1 MCIYN
6 EKTKKIECELRNR
19 HKWLCVL
26 FYFPLFL
33 FIIKKGIPM
42 NKSES
47 KYFNTALKMDKAF
60 LRLLQ
65 KKEFAYITVKEI
77 CKEAGVNRSTFY
89 LHYENIGDL
98 LAESTAYMYRQFLS
112 YMPEESCMT
121 DVKEC
126 PLEELYLITPKYLN
140 PYFTYIKEQKWLFK
154 TVVEN
159 SGVLCLDDTYN
170 RMFSHVFTPILER
183 FQVPIK
189 DRKYMM
195 IYYIH
200 GILAITE
207 QWLQNDCED
216 SVEHIVDILVRLIMG
231 NVSGKQ

>member
-1 MCIYN
+1 
-6 EKTKKIECELRNR
+6 
-19 HKWLCVL
+19 
-26 FYFPLFL
+26 
-33 FIIKKGIPM
+33 M

-98 LAESTAYMYRQFLS
+98 LAESTEYMYRQFLS
-112 YMPEESCMT
+112 YMPEENCMKNM
-121 DVKEC
+121 KEC
-126 PLEELYLITPKYLN
+126 PLEELYLITPKYLR

-159 SGVLCLDDTYN
+159 SVVLRLEDAYEQL
-170 RMFSHVFTPILER
+170 FFHVFTPILER
-183 FQVPIK
+183 FQVPEE

-195 IYYIH
+195 AYYIH
-200 GILAITE
+200 GIIAVTE
-207 QWLQNDCED
+207 QWLRQDCKD
-216 SVEHIVDILVRLIMG
+216 SVEHIMDILIQLIMG
-231 NVSGKQ
+231 NINENSNK

>member
-1 MCIYN
+1 
-6 EKTKKIECELRNR
+6 
-19 HKWLCVL
+19 
-26 FYFPLFL
+26 
-33 FIIKKGIPM
+33 M

-98 LAESTAYMYRQFLS
+98 LAESTEYMYQQFLS
-112 YMPEESCMT
+112 YMPEESCMA

-126 PLEELYLITPKYLN
+126 PLEELYLITPKYLK
-140 PYFTYIKEQKWLFK
+140 PYFIYIKEQKWLFK

-159 SGVLCLDDTYN
+159 SGILNLKDTYD
-170 RMFSHVFTPILER
+170 RMFYHVFTPILER
-183 FQVPIK
+183 FHVPQK
-189 DRKYMM
+189 DRKYIMA
-195 IYYIH
+195 YYIH
-200 GILAITE
+200 GILAVTE
-207 QWLQNDCED
+207 QWLRQDCED
-216 SVEHIVDILVRLIMG
+216 SEEHIMNILIQLIMG
-231 NVSGKQ
+231 NVNEKR

>member
-1 MCIYN
+1 
-6 EKTKKIECELRNR
+6 
-19 HKWLCVL
+19 
-26 FYFPLFL
+26 
-33 FIIKKGIPM
+33 M

-98 LAESTAYMYRQFLS
+98 LAESTEYMYRQFLS
-112 YMPEESCMT
+112 YMPEENCMKNM
-121 DVKEC
+121 KEC
-126 PLEELYLITPKYLN
+126 PLEELYLITPKYLR

-159 SGVLCLDDTYN
+159 SVVLKLEDAYEQL
-170 RMFSHVFTPILER
+170 FFHVFTPILER
-183 FQVPIK
+183 FQIPEE

-195 IYYIH
+195 AYYIH
-200 GILAITE
+200 GIIAVTE
-207 QWLQNDCED
+207 QWLRQDCED
-216 SVEHIVDILVRLIMG
+216 SIEHIMDIIIHLIMG
-231 NVSGKQ
+231 NINEKR

>member
-1 MCIYN
+1 
-6 EKTKKIECELRNR
+6 
-19 HKWLCVL
+19 
-26 FYFPLFL
+26 
-33 FIIKKGIPM
+33 M

-98 LAESTAYMYRQFLS
+98 LAESTEYMYRQFLS
-112 YMPEESCMT
+112 YMPEENCMKNM
-121 DVKEC
+121 KEC
-126 PLEELYLITPKYLN
+126 PLEELYLITPKYLR

-159 SGVLCLDDTYN
+159 SVVLRLEDAYEQL
-170 RMFSHVFTPILER
+170 FFHVFTPILER
-183 FQVPIK
+183 FRVPEE

-195 IYYIH
+195 AYYIH
-200 GILAITE
+200 GIIAVTE
-207 QWLQNDCED
+207 EWLRQDCED
-216 SVEHIVDILVRLIMG
+216 SVERIMDIIIHLIMG
-231 NVSGKQ
+231 NINEKR